1 MSTNSERIL
10 GPLGAQGVAPR
21 LLFDCA
27 ATRALEASAAATLP
41 EHALMERAG
50 LALARLVLAV
60 APHARTIWIA
70 CGPGN
75 NGGDGLEAAWHLK
88 QWGKEPVV
96 TCLASAGPPPPDA
109 LAARHKALQAQVSFA
124 EQVPQAYDVCIDA
137 LFGIGTVRPFD
148 STCSALIAKI
158 NAGTAPVISADLP
171 SGLDADTGASG
182 TVYVRADYTL
192 CLLTLKPGLFTGNG
206 RDACGEI
213 WFDSLGV
220 PQPSGACAQ
229 LNPQPTAL
237 VRAHNTHKGTY
248 GDVGIVGGAQGMA
261 GAALLAA
268 TAALRGGAGRTY
280 LTLLD
285 SSPLH
290 VDPNQ
295 PELMFRALGDLSVRT
310 MTVVAGCGG
319 GARILEH
326 LEALITHAERL
337 VLDADALNGLATRP
351 DLVRLVASR
360 RPQSTVL
367 TPHPLEAARLLGL
380 GAAQVQAHRL
390 GAAQA
395 LADRFACTV
404 VLKGSG
410 TVIAAPRTRA
420 AINTTGNARLA
431 TAGTGDVL
439 AGLIGARMA
448 NGTDS
453 FTAACEAAFRHGQV
467 ADRWDASSNLSA
479 LALARAL

>member
-10 GPLGAQGVAPR
+10 GPLGTHSVVPR
-21 LLFDCA
+21 PLLYCA

-41 EHALMERAG
+41 AHALMERAG
-50 LALARLVLAV
+50 LALAKLVMAV
-60 APHARTIWIA
+60 APHAKTIWVA

-75 NGGDGLEAAWHLK
+75 NGGDGFEAAWHLK

-96 TCLASAGPPPPDA
+96 TSLASASLPPADA
-109 LAARHKALQAQVSFA
+109 LAARHKALQAQVRLVDEA
-124 EQVPQAYDVCIDA
+124 PPAHDACIDA
-137 LFGIGTVRPFD
+137 LFGIGPLRPLD
-148 STCSALIAKI
+148 SACSALIARM
-158 NAGTAPVISADLP
+158 NAGAAPVISADLP

-182 TVYVRADYTL
+182 AVYVRADYTL
-192 CLLTLKPGLFTGNG
+192 CLLSLKPGLFTGNG

-213 WFDSLGV
+213 WFDALGV
-220 PQPSGACAQ
+220 PAPSGACAQ
-229 LNPQPTAL
+229 LNPAPAAA

-248 GDVGIVGGAQGMA
+248 GDVGVVGGAQGMA

-280 LTLLD
+280 LALLD
-285 SSPLH
+285 PAPLH
-290 VDPNQ
+290 VDPHQ
-295 PELMFRALGDLSVRT
+295 PELMFRALDDLHVKT

-319 GARILEH
+319 GTRILAH
-326 LEALITHAERL
+326 LPSLITHADRL
-337 VLDADALNGLATRP
+337 VLDADALNGIASHP
-351 DLVRLVASR
+351 ELVHLVVGR
-360 RPQSTVL
+360 KPQTTVL
-367 TPHPLEAARLLGL
+367 TPHPLEAARLLGISV
-380 GAAQVQAHRL
+380 AQVQADRL

-410 TVIAAPRTRA
+410 TVIAAPHTRTN
-420 AINTTGNARLA
+420 INPTGNARLA

-448 NGTDS
+448 SGQDS
-453 FTAACEAAFRHGQV
+453 FLAACDAVFLHGQV
-467 ADRWDASSNLSA
+467 ADRWNASGSLSA
-479 LALARAL
+479 LALAQAL